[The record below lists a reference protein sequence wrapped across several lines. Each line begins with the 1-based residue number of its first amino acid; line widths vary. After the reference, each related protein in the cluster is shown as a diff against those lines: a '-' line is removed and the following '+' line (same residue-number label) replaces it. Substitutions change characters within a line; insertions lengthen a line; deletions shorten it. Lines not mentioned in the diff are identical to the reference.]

1 MEGALGDG
9 RSFCLEAKMQDI
21 REFELNSGIKGRST
35 TIHGYANELE
45 VAAGTTGLAGGDGS
59 LSFFGMKETLCRG
72 TTVVKVEDEALE
84 FSVEIGG
91 DSEVQAMIKALKFI
105 VETLEAGIASKE

>member
-1 MEGALGDG
+1 
-9 RSFCLEAKMQDI
+9 MQDI
-21 REFELNSGIKGRST
+21 REFELSRGIKGRST

-45 VAAGTTGLAGGDGS
+45 VAAGTTGLAGGDSS

-72 TTVVKVEDEALE
+72 TTVVKVVDDALE

-105 VETLEAGIASKE
+105 VETLEAGIAKKESA

>member
-1 MEGALGDG
+1 
-9 RSFCLEAKMQDI
+9 MQDI
-21 REFELNSGIKGRST
+21 QEFTLHNGIKGRST

-45 VAAGTTGLAGGDGS
+45 VAAGTTGLVGGDGS

-91 DSEVQAMIKALKFI
+91 DSEVQSMIKALKFI
-105 VETLEAGIASKE
+105 VQTLEEGIAGKE